1 MTPTLAALQRAIG
14 YQFKDES
21 LLEQALRHRSAG
33 RQHNER
39 LEFLGDG
46 LLNFVIAAELYTRQP
61 ESDEGDLSRIRAALV
76 RGTTLAEIGR
86 ELGLGDWMSLGLGEK
101 ATGGHRRGSI
111 LADAVEALLGAIY
124 LDQGFEAAATA
135 VRRLFAARLD
145 NLPNAETLKDAKTR
159 LQEALQRQGRPLPV
173 YDIIEVTGEQHRQ
186 HMRATC
192 QLPDTGQ
199 LFEGE
204 GSSRRKAEQDAA
216 RACLEAVFHVVS
228 TA

>member
-14 YQFKDES
+14 YQFNNES

-46 LLNFVIAAELYTRQP
+46 LLNFVIAAELYQRQP

-76 RGTTLAEIGR
+76 RGSTLAEIGR

-111 LADAVEALLGAIY
+111 LADAVEALLGAVY
-124 LDQGFEAAATA
+124 LDQGFDAAATM

-145 NLPNAETLKDAKTR
+145 DLPDAESLKDAKTR
-159 LQEALQRQGRPLPV
+159 LQEALQREGRPLPA
-173 YDIIEVTGEQHRQ
+173 YEIIEVTGEQHKQ

-192 QLPDTGQ
+192 RLADTDQ
-199 LFEGE
+199 IFEGQ

-216 RACLEAVFHVVS
+216 RACLEFVFNLV
-228 TA
+228 TKP